1 MTVLEQDE
9 KVVKE
14 MGKRHI
20 EMNSY
25 SIKYATEFG
34 EIARLTSTHKPASI
48 KKRFSTAIE
57 ILWAKGVCNKRFNG
71 KKITYVFI

>member
-25 SIKYATEFG
+25 SIKYAT
-34 EIARLTSTHKPASI
+34 ARLTSTHKPASI

>member
-1 MTVLEQDE
+1 MTVLESDE
-9 KVVKE
+9 KIVRE

-34 EIARLTSTHKPASI
+34 DIARLTNTHKFESI
-48 KKRFSTAIE
+48 KKRFSTAIDS
-57 ILWAKGVCNKRFNG
+57 LWSKDVCDRRYNG
-71 KKITYVFI
+71 KKITYVFR

>member
-1 MTVLEQDE
+1 MTVLEHDE
-9 KVVKE
+9 KIIRE
-14 MGKRHI
+14 MGKRHV

-34 EIARLTSTHKPASI
+34 EIARLTNTHKFPSI

-57 ILWAKGVCNKRFNG
+57 VLWAKGVCNKRFVG